1 MLDILGG
8 RLQAFGLYVQFDARF
23 LLVISSFFIAQAPD
37 VDFSKNPYAD
47 GKFKFNDP
55 TLPEEIDMG
64 NKVCTACELK
74 GALSRGFRR
83 FLVFTVLVVVV
94 PCLFSHL

>member
-1 MLDILGG
+1 M
-8 RLQAFGLYVQFDARF
+8 
-23 LLVISSFFIAQAPD
+23 ISSFFIAQAPD

-83 FLVFTVLVVVV
+83 FLVFTVLKST
-94 PCLFSHL
+94 LLMKNIIFEHLKEDITLLCG